1 MSEKRKSTFKLEEK
15 FDKEMYKVE
24 KVKSFLDCE
33 QCNQVDPVLMAY
45 GKFICKIH
53 LERLLTHKSKEK
65 KTFICEICQ
74 EEHFIPKNGFVVSDQ
89 LQDLLDVEHNKLA
102 PSLCTRN
109 AGKK

>member
-1 MSEKRKSTFKLEEK
+1 
-15 FDKEMYKVE
+15 MYKVE

-65 KTFICEICQ
+65 KNFYLLNLSRGAFYSKEWFC
-74 EEHFIPKNGFVVSDQ
+74 GF
-89 LQDLLDVEHNKLA
+89 
-102 PSLCTRN
+102 
-109 AGKK
+109 